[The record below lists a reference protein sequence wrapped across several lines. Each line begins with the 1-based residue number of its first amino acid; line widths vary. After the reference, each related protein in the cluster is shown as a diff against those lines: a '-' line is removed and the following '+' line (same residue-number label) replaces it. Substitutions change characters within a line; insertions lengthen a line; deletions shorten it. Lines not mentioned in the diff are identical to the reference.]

1 MHPNLVAALSIA
13 AAGLATGAGALP
25 LLWLEQVPQRI
36 VDGLL
41 GFAAGVML
49 SAASFSLLVPAF
61 EAGRTLVPVLG
72 LAAGTGLLALGDALI
87 PHAHASAAEN
97 GRWVDARLAPGGN
110 PGPALRRHV
119 WLALVALALD
129 NLPEGLSVGVS
140 FASGAGYR
148 AVTLAGAIA
157 LQNIPEGLAAA
168 LPLIR
173 SGTKRPL
180 ALAYVGLAGL
190 CEPLAGAIGLALVSR
205 AAGILPFAL
214 AFAAGAML
222 YAAADELL
230 PEAFSHGFL
239 REAVAGIIGGYVL
252 MVLIERLL

>member
-1 MHPNLVAALSIA
+1 MI
-13 AAGLATGAGALP
+13 AAGLATGVGVLP
-25 LLWLEQVPQRI
+25 LLWMDQVPQRI

-49 SAASFSLLVPAF
+49 SAASFSLMVPAF
-61 EAGRTLVPVLG
+61 ETGRTLVPMLG
-72 LAAGTGLLALGDALI
+72 LAAGTGLLAVGDALV

-97 GRWVDARLAPGGN
+97 GRWLDAQSAPGGN
-110 PGPALRRHV
+110 PGPALKRHV
-119 WLALVALALD
+119 WLALAALALD

-148 AVTLAGAIA
+148 AMALAGAIA

-173 SGTKRPL
+173 SGMKRPL
-180 ALAYVGLAGL
+180 VLAYVGLAGL
-190 CEPLAGAIGLALVSR
+190 CEPLAGMLGLVLVR
-205 AAGILPFAL
+205 RTAGILPFAL

-239 REAVAGIIGGYVL
+239 REAVAGIIGGYAL
-252 MVLIERLL
+252 MALIERLL